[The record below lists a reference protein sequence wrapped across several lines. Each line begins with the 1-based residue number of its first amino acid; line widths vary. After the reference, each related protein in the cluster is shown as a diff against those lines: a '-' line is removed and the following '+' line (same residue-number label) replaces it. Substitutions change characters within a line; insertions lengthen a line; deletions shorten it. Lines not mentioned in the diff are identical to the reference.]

1 MKPPYILVVDDEPDI
16 RQLIQEILE
25 DEGYQVAVA
34 KDGEDARRQIRE
46 QTPDLML
53 LDVWMPDIDGITL
66 YKQLLTEGHQ
76 APVIVMSGHGTVET
90 AVEATR
96 LGAYTFL
103 EKPLSIGRLLPAV
116 ARALASSPA
125 KTNEQNTPLNSRQ
138 ATTQIIGKS
147 LMMQRL
153 REQLSRVSKYTLP
166 IIINGEAGTGKAL
179 CARYIHSHGLHRDG
193 PFIECH
199 LAALPIQAMANALFG
214 KECEGEITPGK
225 LEQANHGTLYIA
237 DIEQLTLEYQDR
249 LMGYLKN
256 AEFLRQGGEV
266 TIQSTTRLICTSSLD
281 LNSLVD
287 EGRFRDDLFHLLK
300 GISIHTPSLSEHS
313 EDLPELLNCFVDQ
326 FVEREK
332 LPYRHFGLPTQNCL
346 RNYHWPGN
354 VKELNNIV
362 RQLLITGINAEVQL
376 DELKGLLCE
385 KKPQSTATIDE
396 SLFALPLREAREQ
409 FERHYFKYQMAQQDG
424 SVGKVA
430 KSSGVERTH
439 LYRKLH
445 SLGIEFK
452 SSK

>member
-1 MKPPYILVVDDEPDI
+1 MKAPYILVVDDEPDI

-34 KDGEDARRQIRE
+34 KDGEDARIKMRK
-46 QTPDLML
+46 QTPDLTL

-116 ARALASSPA
+116 EHALASSS
-125 KTNEQNTPLNSRQ
+125 TNTHPSPNNLHTRQ
-138 ATTQIIGKS
+138 TTTQIVGKS

-153 REQLSRVSKYTLP
+153 REQLSRVAKYTLP
-166 IIINGEAGTGKAL
+166 AIINGEAGTGKAL
-179 CARYIHSHGLHRDG
+179 CARYLHGHGLHRDG
-193 PFIECH
+193 PFVECH

-214 KECEGEITPGK
+214 KEQNGEITPGK
-225 LEQANHGTLYIA
+225 LELANNGTLYIA
-237 DIEQLTLEYQDR
+237 DIEQLPLEHQDR
-249 LMGYLKN
+249 LIGYLKS
-256 AEFLRQGGEV
+256 AEFLRQGGE
-266 TIQSTTRLICTSSLD
+266 ITTKTATRIICTSQLD
-281 LNSLVD
+281 LNTLIH

-300 GISIHTPSLSEHS
+300 GVSIHTPTLREHS
-313 EDLPELLNCFVDQ
+313 EDLPELLNYFVDQ

-332 LPYRHFGLPTQNCL
+332 LPYRHFGLPVQNCL

-354 VKELNNIV
+354 IKELNNIV
-362 RQLLITGINAEVQL
+362 RQLLITGVNSEVQL
-376 DELKGLLCE
+376 EELTNLL
-385 KKPQSTATIDE
+385 SDATPPSSSE
-396 SLFALPLREAREQ
+396 NHEPLFDLPLREAREQ
-409 FERHYFKYQMAQQDG
+409 FERRYFEYQMAQHDG

-430 KSSGVERTH
+430 KASGVERTH
-439 LYRKLH
+439 LYRKLRA
-445 SLGIEFK
+445 LGIEFK